1 MPSDSKT
8 IRKMWALA
16 DENRQ
21 LKETLQ
27 TALQM
32 LNKAIDTSTPQ
43 QVAASG
49 WLGAGVAHTI
59 QLIEESLTKRS

>member
-1 MPSDSKT
+1 MPSDAKLY
-8 IRKMWALA
+8 RKMCVLH

-32 LNKAIDTSTPQ
+32 LNRAIDTSTPQ

-49 WLGAGVAHTI
+49 WLGAGVTHTI